1 MQGVLIADDNLDS
14 CKAMADLFAGAGYD
28 VTVTN
33 SAATVL
39 LEVLKKTAQVVLI
52 GNDFDEV
59 AASELIPLLK
69 KCNRELSIIFVSSDA
84 SLSLVRKLR
93 NDGIFYHALP
103 PEEPTG
109 QEELKQAVECALEA
123 HRTHYIH

>member
-14 CKAMADLFAGAGYD
+14 SKAMADLFAGAGYD

-59 AASELIPLLK
+59 AVTELIPLLK
-69 KCNRELSIIFVSSDA
+69 KCNKDLSIIFISSDA

-103 PEEPTG
+103 PKELT
-109 QEELKQAVECALEA
+109 QQQELKQVVECALES
-123 HRTHYIH
+123 HCTHYIH

>member
-1 MQGVLIADDNLDS
+1 MQGVLIADDNLDT
-14 CKAMADLFAGAGYD
+14 CKIMADLFAGAGYD

-52 GNDFDEV
+52 GKDFDEV
-59 AASELIPLLK
+59 AVTELIPLLK

-103 PEEPTG
+103 PDEPSE
-109 QEELKQAVECALEA
+109 QEELKRAVECALET
-123 HRTHYIH
+123 HRSQSLH

>member
-1 MQGVLIADDNLDS
+1 MQGVLIADDNLES
-14 CKAMADLFAGAGYD
+14 CKQMADLFAGAGYE

-39 LEVLKKTAQVVLI
+39 LEALKKTAQVVLI

-59 AASELIPLLK
+59 AAADLIPLLK

-103 PEEPTG
+103 PEEPKG
-109 QEELKQAVECALEA
+109 QQELKQAVECALET
-123 HRTHYIH
+123 HRNQYIH